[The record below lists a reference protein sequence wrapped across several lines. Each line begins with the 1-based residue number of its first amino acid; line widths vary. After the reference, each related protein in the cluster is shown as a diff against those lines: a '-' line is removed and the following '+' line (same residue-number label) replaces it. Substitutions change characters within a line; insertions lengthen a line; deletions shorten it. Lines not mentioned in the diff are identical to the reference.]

1 MQPIKPAATR
11 STALESRLPAP
22 LPPTPPATHVGSGIR
37 MAPSDFPEP
46 AQREKR
52 TGLTRNACCF
62 NKGLSCAYD
71 VSHEGITR
79 MEHLK
84 EQLDAT
90 TQDLERGMS
99 VLRGFLSG
107 SDEEAAAMLAQW
119 RRDGSLDSI
128 VGSHAQRAP
137 RLQRDTSI
145 SSQESIDLED
155 LAHARL
161 AAAITEVQES
171 VKMLEHL
178 ESSRSDSTT
187 AHSTRTP
194 EILPD
199 WYNTVMR

>member
-1 MQPIKPAATR
+1 MQ
-11 STALESRLPAP
+11 STK
-22 LPPTPPATHVGSGIR
+22 TQG
-37 MAPSDFPEP
+37 
-46 AQREKR
+46 
-52 TGLTRNACCF
+52 CF

-107 SDEEAAAMLAQW
+107 SDEEAAARLAQW
-119 RRDGSLDSI
+119 RRDGSLDSV

-137 RLQRDTSI
+137 RLQRDNSI